1 MVYCQESGSHP
12 LFLAALSDLS
22 FCRLGWLLSYSIDS
36 LLHISI
42 LQFVSCSFIDVFQ
55 IFIDLAQFNT
65 YTSHAIKSLY
75 NLAGAVL
82 RHISF

>member
-1 MVYCQESGSHP
+1 
-12 LFLAALSDLS
+12 
-22 FCRLGWLLSYSIDS
+22 LGWLLSYSIDS